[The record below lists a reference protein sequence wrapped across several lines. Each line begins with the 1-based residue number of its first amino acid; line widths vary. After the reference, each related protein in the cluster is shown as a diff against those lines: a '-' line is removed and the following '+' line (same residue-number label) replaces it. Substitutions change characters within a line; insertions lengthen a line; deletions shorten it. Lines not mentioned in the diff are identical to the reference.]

1 MALFKAI
8 KRYIKD
14 KFTSFPKDIPYPI
27 EEAFTVE
34 GRTFY
39 RYKDYFNIPY
49 ERGLK
54 TITFYEEA
62 RMKITYEYLEEHVK
76 AVDKLLK
83 SQKIDIFKVK
93 ALNDV
98 LAERLKWFT
107 DTEILYKLASIVFF
121 EKGEDP
127 RTYDFKFN
135 AEKIEFWKQHKSIN
149 DFFLSTPLLELMPFL
164 KELEMNLE
172 TYSLIAKELSQVHLD
187 MVSSIQSGK

>member
-1 MALFKAI
+1 MRLFKI
-8 KRYIKD
+8 FKTYLSNKLKR
-14 KFTSFPKDIPYPI
+14 FPKDIPYPI
-27 EEAFTVE
+27 EEAFSIE

-62 RMKITYEYLEEHVK
+62 RMKITYEYLNEHTK

-83 SQKIDIFKVK
+83 SQKIDIYKIK
-93 ALNDV
+93 ALNDI
-98 LAERLKWFT
+98 LAERLKWAI

-121 EKGEDP
+121 EKDEDP
-127 RTYDFKFN
+127 RTYDFKHN

-149 DFFLSTPLLELMPFL
+149 DFFLRTPLLELMPFL
-164 KELEMNLE
+164 KELDMNLE
-172 TYSLIAKELSQVHLD
+172 IYSQITKELTKNHLD
-187 MVSSIQSGK
+187 MVSSIASEK